1 MSFFSFV
8 IGGALLVWVLLRQV
22 AVRPVP
28 RVLRLQLPIIVG
40 VIGLLELSS
49 YAGSHHHIAGS
60 AWAWVLGTLVVGAIG
75 LGYLRGLTV
84 HVWSAGNWVLRQ
96 GTGLTMALWLLSL
109 AVHFAGDIFGAHA
122 HDGTGLEG
130 SSFLL
135 YLGLTLGVQTAVVHR
150 RAEPMW
156 SEIGPP
162 AANPLQMNF
171 MQAPG
176 AFFTTF
182 RTGPGGPGGPG
193 GWRPTADPAAHRPP
207 SDDPNII
214 DAEVVEDEDGH
225 EPPQLP
231 PAH

>member
-8 IGGALLVWVLLRQV
+8 IGGAVLVWVLLRQV

-49 YAGSHHHIAGS
+49 YASGHHHIAGS

-84 HVWSAGNWVLRQ
+84 RVWSARNWVLRQ
-96 GTGLTMALWLLSL
+96 GTTLTMALWLLSL
-109 AVHFAGDIFGAHA
+109 AVHFAGDIFGSHA

-135 YLGLTLGVQTAVVHR
+135 YLGLTLGVQNAVVHR

-156 SEIGPP
+156 AQIGP
-162 AANPLQMNF
+162 AATNPLQMNF

-182 RTGPGGPGGPG
+182 RTGPTAPGPG
-193 GWRPTADPAAHRPP
+193 GWGPTADANGRRPP
-207 SDDPNII
+207 TDDPDII
-214 DAEVVEDEDGH
+214 DAEVVEDEDEH

-231 PAH
+231 PPR